1 MNEKRQEAI
10 SPKDQQVSELDK
22 LQEHGHGAAM
32 EDYLELYLPCWSQT
46 GTLDGGLLG
55 VRSAAR
61 AWIGSLRDP

>member
-32 EDYLELYLPCWSQT
+32 EDYLELYLPCWS
-46 GTLDGGLLG
+46 LD
-55 VRSAAR
+55 
-61 AWIGSLRDP
+61 RDPQWRITWSSICCKSLDRES